1 MIVPGRYHLI
11 ILFSG
16 QGLHIKQW
24 FENRIEVIMVA
35 ALLRFRSATRPFTP
49 SLHSAPSGPPE
60 FPASLNVEG
69 LYLTL
74 LHLAHP
80 VQPVASTAVRRRALW
95 MEGRTGWTGE
105 KPPPR
110 KPPLFPSLVEHLA
123 FVFCRK
129 DTWAESLFHW
139 WICGKIIIMES
150 F

>member
-1 MIVPGRYHLI
+1 
-11 ILFSG
+11 
-16 QGLHIKQW
+16 
-24 FENRIEVIMVA
+24 MVA

-80 VQPVASTAVRRRALW
+80 VQPVASTAV
-95 MEGRTGWTGE
+95 
-105 KPPPR
+105 
-110 KPPLFPSLVEHLA
+110 LVEHLA

-129 DTWAESLFHW
+129 DTWAESLFH
-139 WICGKIIIMES
+139 
-150 F
+150 